1 MTETAPTQANRSGGA
16 AWSFG
21 PVAISGPG
29 VDRAG
34 MEARLPPRR
43 LLTCAAALVLL
54 AVLASG
60 CGGGSGDAH
69 AATKKDPPAVQYT
82 SQDLSFT
89 HPAAWVAYANR
100 WHPPVL
106 HFHPLVYLSTQPIHS
121 PCSTH
126 GNATTC
132 GLPVDH
138 LQPGG
143 VLAYWEFNELPI
155 PGPIKLT
162 GKQVRV
168 DGHPAGFEDAAGGA
182 CRRIGADR
190 TVEATVELGK
200 DSLISLTACLRGPGL
215 AQSEKSLDALLA
227 STKFLPQ

>member
-1 MTETAPTQANRSGGA
+1 
-16 AWSFG
+16 
-21 PVAISGPG
+21 
-29 VDRAG
+29 
-34 MEARLPPRR
+34 MEARLPLRR

-54 AVLASG
+54 GVLASG
-60 CGGGSGDAH
+60 CGGGTAS
-69 AATKKDPPAVQYT
+69 AAAKKDPPAVQYT
-82 SQDLSFT
+82 SQYLSFA
-89 HPAAWVAYANR
+89 HPAAWVTYANR

-126 GNATTC
+126 GNTTTC
-132 GLPVDH
+132 GLPVDQ

-155 PGPIKLT
+155 VGPIKLT
-162 GKQVRV
+162 GKQLRV
-168 DGHPAGFEDAAGGA
+168 GGRPAGLVESAGGV

-200 DSLISLTACLRGPGL
+200 GSVISLTACLRGPNL

-227 STKFLPQ
+227 STKFLSQ